1 MSSLSLVLQP
11 APGILSA
18 LYDMLWRDTIP
29 PHRWQTIGWMRLWY
43 SCPWYREDRNLV
55 ILKGP
60 FPHQPFYDFIPSCI
74 FSRLKRLFLW
84 YFRARKAATIARIEA
99 FFAPDQILI
108 HVPWMRMSRTSQITL
123 TSSLELWIASLT
135 LL

>member
-1 MSSLSLVLQP
+1 MERYNTPSQM
-11 APGILSA
+11 ADNWMDGA
-18 LYDMLWRDTIP
+18 LIFLPMVQDWI
-29 PHRWQTIGWMRLWY
+29 
-43 SCPWYREDRNLV
+43 LV

-108 HVPWMRMSRTSQITL
+108 HVP
-123 TSSLELWIASLT
+123 
-135 LL
+135 